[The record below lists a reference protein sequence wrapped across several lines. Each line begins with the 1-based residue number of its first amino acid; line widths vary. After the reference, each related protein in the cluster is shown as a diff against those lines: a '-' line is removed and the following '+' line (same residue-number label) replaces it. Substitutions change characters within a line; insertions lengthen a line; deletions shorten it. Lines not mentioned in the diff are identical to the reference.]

1 MHTLINYIMAHYLA
15 QLQKA
20 WLNKGAYEYH
30 RLICFTLYDPIT
42 LFDYVTGRSIIAQ
55 LVL

>member
-1 MHTLINYIMAHYLA
+1 MAHYLA